1 MAVIRTDE
9 QLETEV
15 GNLAGGEQGGVPK
28 VNPVLQS
35 VSDDTIQG
43 TDDTLLGTAPK
54 ASVTKARVPSPPL
67 PPDFITYP
75 ENPILAGTNRDLKP
89 MPPTATAGVG
99 QLDPDAQSFIQPN
112 IGSMDSAQIADRTY
126 MTDVQGTVSEGSI
139 ATAPEEAL
147 DEKATTK
154 YQLEQLL
161 SSIDEGESVPAWAS
175 PAVRKVSAIMASRGL
190 GSSSMAAAAMTQAV
204 LESGVAIASQDANK
218 YAAIQLQNLAGKQKV
233 ALQNAL
239 TYAAMDKANL
249 SARLQGAVTNAQAL
263 LSVDVK
269 NLDAQQKTNTI
280 NFNALTQALFKDSAE
295 TNARQ
300 QFNAKNELQVE
311 QFFAELEAQ
320 VETANANRISALEQF
335 NAGEANAMAQYNTTL
350 QDARDKFN
358 ANMQYAIDQSNVQ
371 WRRQVNTANTALQ
384 NETNRLNVQNL
395 YNANQNALNNLW
407 QKYRDNASWNFQK
420 SESYL
425 QRQHEI
431 GIMAMEFANS
441 REIYDKQQKDNLA
454 AGVGN
459 WIAAWMGSSK

>member
-9 QLETEV
+9 QLETEI
-15 GNLAGGEQGGVPK
+15 GKLASGQQAGVPE
-28 VNPVLQS
+28 VSASLQTTPD
-35 VSDDTIQG
+35 VTIQG
-43 TDDTLLGTAPK
+43 TQDTMLGTTPV
-54 ASVTKARVPSPPL
+54 ASTTIAV
-67 PPDFITYP
+67 P
-75 ENPILAGTNRDLKP
+75 ENITPDA
-89 MPPTATAGVG
+89 PTATTGAG
-99 QLDPDAQSFIQPN
+99 QLTQPQATIQPQ
-112 IGSMDSAQIADRTY
+112 IGAMDTAQIAERTY
-126 MTDVQGTVSEGSI
+126 VGDIQGTVSPGSL
-139 ATAPEEAL
+139 ATAPTQQL
-147 DEKATTK
+147 DEKATTRF
-154 YQLEQLL
+154 QLQELL
-161 SSIDEGESVPAWAS
+161 SSMDEGTEIPAWAS
-175 PAVRKVSAIMASRGL
+175 PAVRKVTAIMQSRGL

-204 LESGVAIASQDANK
+204 LESGTVIATQDANK
-218 YAAIQLQNLAGKQKV
+218 YAAIQLQNLAGQQKV

-249 SARLQGAVTNAQAL
+249 SARLQGAVSNAQAL
-263 LSVDVK
+263 LSVDIK

-295 TNARQ
+295 ANARQ
-300 QFNAKNELQVE
+300 QFNAKNELQVD
-311 QFFAELEAQ
+311 QFFSELEAQ
-320 VETANANRISALEQF
+320 VETANANRVSALSQF
-335 NAGEANAMAQYNTTL
+335 NAGEANAQAQYNTTL

-358 ANMQYAIDQSNVQ
+358 TNMQYAIDQSNVQ

>member
-9 QLETEV
+9 QLETEI
-15 GNLAGGEQGGVPK
+15 GKLASGQQGGVPQ
-28 VNPVLQS
+28 VTASTQD
-35 VSDDTIQG
+35 VSDTTIQG
-43 TDDTLLGTAPK
+43 TQDTMLGTAPV
-54 ASVTKARVPSPPL
+54 ASTTVAV
-67 PPDFITYP
+67 P
-75 ENPILAGTNRDLKP
+75 ENIRPDA
-89 MPPTATAGVG
+89 PTATVDAG
-99 QLDPDAQSFIQPN
+99 QLTQPQATIQPQ
-112 IGSMDSAQIADRTY
+112 IGTMDTAQIAERTY
-126 MTDVQGTVSEGSI
+126 VGDNIQGTVSQGSI
-139 ATAPEEAL
+139 AAAPTQEL
-147 DEKATTK
+147 DEKATTRF
-154 YQLEQLL
+154 QLKELL
-161 SSIDEGESVPAWAS
+161 SSLDEGTDIPAWAS
-175 PAVRKVSAIMASRGL
+175 PAVRKVTAIMQARGL

-204 LESGVAIASQDANK
+204 LESGTVIATQDANK
-218 YAAIQLQNLAGKQKV
+218 YATIQLQNLSGQQKV

-263 LSVDVK
+263 LTVDVK
-269 NLDAQQKTNTI
+269 NLDSQQKTNTI

-300 QFNAKNELQVE
+300 QFNAKNQLQVD
-311 QFFAELEAQ
+311 QFFSELEAQ
-320 VETANANRISALEQF
+320 IETANANRVSALAQF
-335 NAGEANAMAQYNTTL
+335 NAGEANAQTQYNTTL

-395 YNANQNALNNLW
+395 YNANQNAINNLW

-441 REIYDKQQKDNLA
+441 KEIYDKQQKDNLA

-459 WIAAWMGSSK
+459 WIAAWMGSSA